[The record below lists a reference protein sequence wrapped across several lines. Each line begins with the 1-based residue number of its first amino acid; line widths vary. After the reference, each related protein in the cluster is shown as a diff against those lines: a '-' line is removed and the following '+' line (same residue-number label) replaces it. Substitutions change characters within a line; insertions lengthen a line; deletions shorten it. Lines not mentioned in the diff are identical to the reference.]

1 MTDATERQH
10 AIAPLLQSV
19 SSLLFSAGR
28 DEARLKAELL
38 LAHVLGI
45 GRLDLL
51 GRVEEPLGMDQHARL
66 QALAERVAA
75 GEPLQY
81 VLGETAF
88 FGRWFNTDRRALIP
102 RPETEE
108 LVQAVLEDTDLWCR
122 QQPVLVDVG
131 TGTGCVAL
139 SLAAERPAARVL
151 AVDISPAALEL
162 ARENERR
169 LGLAGRVEWRAGDLL
184 SGFAPGSVDAVVSNP
199 PYVASA
205 EIETLALEIRA
216 HEPRSALDGGA
227 DGLRLVDRLVA
238 EAFAVLRADGRL
250 WLEIGDGQAE
260 AVRRLLAAHGFGR
273 TQVRRDLGGHER
285 IVSGVRP

>member
-1 MTDATERQH
+1 MTDAPDRQH
-10 AIAPLLQSV
+10 AIAPLIQSV
-19 SSLLFSAGR
+19 SSLLSSAGR

-38 LAHVLGI
+38 VAHVLGI

-51 GRVEEPLGMDQHARL
+51 GQGTRSADPGAWTRL
-66 QALAERVAA
+66 QALAARVAA

-88 FGRWFNTDRRALIP
+88 YGRWFTTDRRALIP

-131 TGTGCVAL
+131 TGTGCIAL

-151 AVDISPAALEL
+151 AVDRSPAALEL

-184 SGFAPGSVDAVVSNP
+184 AGFAPGSADAVVSNP

-205 EIETLALEIRA
+205 EIDTLALEFRA

-227 DGLRLVDRLVA
+227 DGLRLVARLVE

-260 AVRRLLAAHGFGR
+260 AVRRLLAARGFSR

>member
-1 MTDATERQH
+1 MTDAPERQP

-19 SSLLFSAGR
+19 SSLLSSAGR

-38 LAHVLGI
+38 VAHVLGI

-51 GRVEEPLGMDQHARL
+51 GQGTLSADPGQRARL
-66 QALAERVAA
+66 QALASRVAA

-88 FGRWFNTDRRALIP
+88 YGRWFTTDRRALIP

-108 LVQAVLEDTDLWCR
+108 LVHAVLEDTDLWCR

-131 TGTGCVAL
+131 TGTGCIAL

-151 AVDISPAALEL
+151 AVDLSPAALEL

-184 SGFAPGSVDAVVSNP
+184 AGFAPGSADAVVSNP

-205 EIETLALEIRA
+205 EIDTLALEIRA

-227 DGLRLVDRLVA
+227 DGLRLVARLVE

-260 AVRRLLAAHGFGR
+260 AVRRLLAARGFGR
-273 TQVRRDLGGHER
+273 TRVRRDLGGHER